1 MRFPAIDLWCAALSG
16 SFACGS
22 ANTLDRVD
30 DARLAAADADS
41 ATP

>member
-1 MRFPAIDLWCAALSG
+1 MRFPAIVLWCAALSG